1 MVGLLSGSIFM
12 DFPLCLPIREPVLT
26 GFFNFNIELSICRT
40 FVASVS
46 TSHNPETISNL
57 KYHYLKHF

>member
-26 GFFNFNIELSICRT
+26 GFFNYFNIELSICQHVRGIRQHIT
-40 FVASVS
+40 RSGNYFK
-46 TSHNPETISNL
+46 P
-57 KYHYLKHF
+57 